1 MTSKNDALQER
12 IVDIIARE
20 GAVERELVKPDAT
33 LESLG
38 IKSMDVV
45 MILVGIEEEFQLY
58 IPADE
63 SLSHIKDVNGL
74 VADIQR
80 RLAERKAQ

>member
-1 MTSKNDALQER
+1 MTNSVLEEK
-12 IVDIIARE
+12 IVSIIARE
-20 GAVERELVKPDAT
+20 GAVERERVTPEAT

-38 IKSMDVV
+38 IKSMDIV

-63 SLSHIKDVNGL
+63 SLSHIRDVRGL
-74 VADIQR
+74 VGDIQR
-80 RLAERKAQ
+80 RLVEKEAR